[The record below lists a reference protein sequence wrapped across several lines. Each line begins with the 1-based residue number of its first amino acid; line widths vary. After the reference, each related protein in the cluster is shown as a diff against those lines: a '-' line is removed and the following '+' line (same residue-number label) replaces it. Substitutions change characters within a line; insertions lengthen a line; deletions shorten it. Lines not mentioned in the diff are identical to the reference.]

1 MKNLKKF
8 GILASCTLLTMAML
22 TACGGDDTEVAPDV
36 AQPDSAVQTPSEPA
50 GEAGDTDADV
60 ATGDEE
66 VMGDMDLATG
76 EEEAPVEGE
85 VDINAP
91 AVPNPADA
99 AKLSTTDFTLKTSG
113 ATQKITVQ
121 LGTDVKD
128 ITYSSSDE
136 SIATVSKDGTVTA
149 VANGTATI
157 TVKFSSESKD
167 QSLTATVR
175 CDLPSTTDEVAEP
188 ETKPSPEPEATPEP
202 EAPQATSVDLSS
214 FYGSISGQFA
224 GMEAVTGAFL
234 ENFYPGLSGISLNQ
248 QQIYMPMMTASSL
261 EIAIVEVANSGDVDK
276 VKAIFNSRI
285 QTQIDGGAY
294 YPETIEGWKNNAT
307 VTSNGNYVMMVVH
320 DNGKSIV
327 SSFNGLF

>member
-76 EEEAPVEGE
+76 EEEAPAEGE
-85 VDINAP
+85 EEVDHNAT

-99 AKLSTTDFTLKTSG
+99 AKLSTTDFTLNSVG

-149 VANGTATI
+149 VAKGNATI

-175 CDLPSTTDEVAEP
+175 CNIADTAE
-188 ETKPSPEPEATPEP
+188 ETPTPLPEPEPTPEP
-202 EAPQATSVDLSS
+202 EAPQATSVDLAS
-214 FYGSISGQFA
+214 FYGSISGQFS

-320 DNGKSIV
+320 DNNKGIV